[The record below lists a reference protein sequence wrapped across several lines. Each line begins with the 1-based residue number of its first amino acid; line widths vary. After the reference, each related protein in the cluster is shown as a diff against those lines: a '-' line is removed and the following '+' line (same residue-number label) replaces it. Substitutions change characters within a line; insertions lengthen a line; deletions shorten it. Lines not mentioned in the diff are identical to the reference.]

1 MARLYAD
8 ENFPFPTVERLRELG
23 HDVLTIQEAGK
34 AGQRTPDETV
44 LADAEADRRAILTHN
59 RKHFKHLHSAQSEHA
74 GIIVCSED
82 LNFAGLAERI
92 HKAIEAQPDLSNR
105 LIPIYRPQK

>member
-8 ENFPFPTVERLRELG
+8 ENFPHPTVERLRELG
-23 HDVLTIQEAGK
+23 HDILTIHEAGK

-44 LADAEADRRAILTHN
+44 LADARVDARAILTHN
-59 RKHFKHLHSAQSEHA
+59 RKHFKHLHTAQPNHA

-82 LNFAGLAERI
+82 LDFTGLADRI
-92 HKAIEAQPDLSNR
+92 HQAIEAQPDLSNR
-105 LIPIYRPQK
+105 LIQIYRPQK